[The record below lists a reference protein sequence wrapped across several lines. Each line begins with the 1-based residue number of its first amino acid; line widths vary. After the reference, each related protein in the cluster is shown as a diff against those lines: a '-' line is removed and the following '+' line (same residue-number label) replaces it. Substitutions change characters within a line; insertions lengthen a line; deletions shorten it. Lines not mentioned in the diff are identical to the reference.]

1 MAVAVGMVMMTK
13 ASEKHG
19 LTEAG
24 TAYKIEEVCATYGL
38 PTTDDASLEKLPRR
52 LRQTRKLRDRQSMLF
67 CLRKSAQALPRRLQS
82 PICSTSSHRNT
93 VNIF

>member
-38 PTTDDASLEKLPRR
+38 PTTDDASLEKICRGGS
-52 LRQTRKLRDRQSMLF
+52 DRQENFGL
-67 CLRKSAQALPRRLQS
+67 
-82 PICSTSSHRNT
+82 
-93 VNIF
+93 VNQCCFA

>member
-38 PTTDDASLEKLPRR
+38 PTTDDASLEKLPSGS
-52 LRQTRKLRDRQSMLF
+52 DRQENFGL
-67 CLRKSAQALPRRLQS
+67 
-82 PICSTSSHRNT
+82 
-93 VNIF
+93 VNQCCFA

>member
-19 LTEAG
+19 FTEPG

-52 LRQTRKLRDRQSMLF
+52 LRQTRKLRSSINVVL
-67 CLRKSAQALPRRLQS
+67 LEK
-82 PICSTSSHRNT
+82 IGTSFTKKVAISDLLDFIT
-93 VNIF
+93 P